1 MKWSPII
8 DYVQEIWL
16 LYYTCTPWKFWQLQE
31 NRFRFSKEVYK
42 AISENTIDAD
52 TKKKIEVLIKDA
64 VARRWRLE
72 NAYSNDQV
80 ADYREALEY
89 QDYLIKQLY
98 SQNTLYPNVKAELQL
113 LYGIEKYHTLTD
125 ERIIELIDT
134 YLWSLLK
141 LSPQKPEDIIWF
153 NTYIENYNNHVQQKL
168 VYIKTSIDG
177 SIEYEGIA
185 PRQFGVYKREDFI
198 NDTKDIDIQKIKKLM
213 EKRNMFIDIKNQTQ
227 ATHDIIEKTEFLIR
241 LLSHFNAYFTYD
253 HNKAIQHSDSNT
265 YPVFYIG
272 KDRNDIFKKR
282 IID

>member
-1 MKWSPII
+1 MRRSPII
-8 DYVQEIWL
+8 DYVQANWL
-16 LYYTCTPWKFWQLQE
+16 LYYTCTAWKFWELQE
-31 NRFRFSKEVYK
+31 NRFRFSEKIYQ
-42 AISENTIDAD
+42 AICDNTIDA
-52 TKKKIEVLIKDA
+52 TTQKKIEELIKEA

-89 QDYLIKQLY
+89 QDWNIKQLFTH
-98 SQNTLYPNVKAELQL
+98 NTLYPSVKAELQL
-113 LYGIEKYHTLTD
+113 FYWIEKYHTLTD

-141 LSPQKPEDIIWF
+141 ISPQSPEDIIWF
-153 NTYIENYNNHVQQKL
+153 NTYIENYNNQLHEKL

-185 PRQFGVYKREDFI
+185 PRQFGVYKREDFL
-198 NDTKDIDIQKIKKLM
+198 NDTKDTDIKKFKKLM
-213 EKRNMFIDIKNQTQ
+213 EKRNLFIDIKNQTQ
-227 ATHDIIEKTEFLIR
+227 ATHSVIEKTEFLLR
-241 LLSHFNAYFTYD
+241 LLSHFDFFTYD
-253 HNKAIQHSDSNT
+253 HNKAIQHEESNT
-265 YPVFYIG
+265 FPLFYIG